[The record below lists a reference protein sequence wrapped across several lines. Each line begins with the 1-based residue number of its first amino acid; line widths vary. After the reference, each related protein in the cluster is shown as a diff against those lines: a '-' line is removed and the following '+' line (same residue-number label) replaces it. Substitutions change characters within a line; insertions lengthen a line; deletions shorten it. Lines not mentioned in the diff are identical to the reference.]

1 MKKNIL
7 KTFLILGIIVG
18 NLNAD
23 IIPAKEAKKIQQ
35 NGYIKL
41 KQQCLKDKNYKKAYK
56 LLISMINTNIKK
68 ISERGLYNVYHMN
81 NITTEELR
89 NIYKLLSSK
98 DKKEFLKMQVKKEL
112 QQKGYKVETGQY
124 DYPGNIDWYISW

>member
-81 NITTEELR
+81 DITTEELG

-124 DYPGNIDWYISW
+124 NYTGNIDWYISW